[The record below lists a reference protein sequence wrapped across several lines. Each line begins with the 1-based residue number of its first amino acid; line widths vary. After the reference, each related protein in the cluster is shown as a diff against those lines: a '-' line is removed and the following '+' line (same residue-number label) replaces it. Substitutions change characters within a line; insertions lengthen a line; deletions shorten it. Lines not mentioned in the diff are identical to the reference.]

1 MFFEFDV
8 SRDFYITIQT
18 TNSEVI
24 FSRFCILSYYNNT
37 LHTGLLAPLMVT
49 TRRNEKECNTIIIQ
63 LCGVPFYNRWA
74 YGDGVLFSFQTYNMN
89 EKKIN
94 TVPPKTDDRLALDRL
109 NKSCL
114 SFTRFLSFIRV
125 IPVLVVRHDRRPPSP
140 PPTLTPQKLFNF
152 EIVFDFFSASFLLL
166 PNAFLSLSL
175 SLAAVCM
182 GKRDERKTKKKI
194 RQSFNEQT
202 TRLC

>member
-8 SRDFYITIQT
+8 SRDFYITTQY

-24 FSRFCILSYYNNT
+24 FLRFCILSYYNNT
-37 LHTGLLAPLMVT
+37 YTRLLAPLMVT

-63 LCGVPFYNRWA
+63 LCGVSFYNRWA
-74 YGDGVLFSFQTYNMN
+74 YGDGVLFSSQTYNMN
-89 EKKIN
+89 EKKN
-94 TVPPKTDDRLALDRL
+94 KYHSPENRRPALDRS

-152 EIVFDFFSASFLLL
+152 EIVFDFFSAPFPLL
-166 PNAFLSLSL
+166 SRCTS
-175 SLAAVCM
+175 S
-182 GKRDERKTKKKI
+182 
-194 RQSFNEQT
+194 
-202 TRLC
+202 